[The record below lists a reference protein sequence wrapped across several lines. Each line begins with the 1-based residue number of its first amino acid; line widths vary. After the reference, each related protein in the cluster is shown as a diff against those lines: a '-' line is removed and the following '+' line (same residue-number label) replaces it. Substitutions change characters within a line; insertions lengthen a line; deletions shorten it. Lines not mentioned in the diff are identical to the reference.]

1 MVAITSGKV
10 LVTGGAGYIGAW
22 VIKSAVDRGYSV
34 VAAVRNDGQGDDIV
48 NTFPEYKGKVTYT
61 IVTDITEDGAYDE
74 AVKDV
79 DAVIH
84 VASPV
89 VWKWED
95 PSEIIG
101 PAVKGT
107 LGILNSAHKYG
118 TNVKRVIFTSS
129 SVAIHDYVSAEPGQ
143 VFDET
148 QWNEISPAHVE
159 RDGKKSNPWEVYNAS
174 KTIAEKSAW
183 AWVKETNPKF
193 DVTAVLPV
201 YTFGPHI
208 HNVKKRFG
216 STPAILLSTFPAG
229 ETSGKWIG
237 DVIDV
242 RDIALIH
249 ILSLEV
255 PEASGERIVG
265 TEGIFAW
272 QDIYDVLNEAGYPNI
287 PGKDTKG
294 AGRNKVTTRVSN
306 AKSLRLF
313 KGFQYRPFN
322 EYIKEMGAALD
333 KAGLFTAPA
342 SA

>member
-1 MVAITSGKV
+1 MVAITSGKI

-22 VIKSAVDRGYSV
+22 VIKSAIDRGYIV
-34 VAAVRNDGQGDDIV
+34 VAAVRNDDQGDEIV
-48 NTFPEYKGKVTYT
+48 NSFPEYKGKVSYT
-61 IVTDITEDGAYDE
+61 LVTDITKEGAYDE

-79 DAVIH
+79 DAVMH

-107 LGILNSAHKYG
+107 LGILNSAQKFG

-129 SVAIHDYVSAEPGQ
+129 AVAIHNYVSAEPGQ
-143 VFDET
+143 QFDET
-148 QWNEISPAHVE
+148 NWNDISPAHVE
-159 RDGKKSNPWEVYNAS
+159 RDGKNSNPWEVYNAS

-183 AWVKETNPKF
+183 TWVKETKPKF

-201 YTFGPHI
+201 FCFGPHI
-208 HNVKKRFG
+208 HNAKKRLG
-216 STPAILLSTFPAG
+216 STPAILLSTLPAG
-229 ETSGKWIG
+229 DTSGKWTG
-237 DVIDV
+237 DVVDV

-255 PEASGERIVG
+255 PEAGGERIAG
-265 TEGIFAW
+265 SETIFAW
-272 QDIYDVLNEAGYPNI
+272 QDIYDVLNDAGYPNI

-294 AGRNKVTTRVSN
+294 AGLNKATTRVSN
-306 AKSLRLF
+306 AKSLKLF
-313 KGFQYRPFN
+313 KGFQYRSFN
-322 EYIKEMGAALD
+322 EYIKEMGATLHKD
-333 KAGLFTAPA
+333 GFFTAPPTA
-342 SA
+342 